1 MLFVGAEITSQGTQ
15 QEIEHGSSKSLL
27 ALAKDDRRVV
37 TAETERIAQSH
48 LHLTLLRLVERQIEF
63 GVDLGIGGGGNDG
76 GGGVGVGGGVG
87 AGRRRVGCG
96 GAPCVMAK
104 MQASASTAPVA
115 PSK

>member
-63 GVDLGIGGGGNDG
+63 GVDLGIEVAAIDG
-76 GGGVGVGGGVG
+76 GGTT
-87 AGRRRVGCG
+87 
-96 GAPCVMAK
+96 PCVMAK
-104 MQASASTAPVA
+104 MQASASTAPAA
-115 PSK
+115 PSR